1 MLSKCLKEEV
11 DSSDDSF
18 ILDEEEKEEDEKVE
32 DLAKKII
39 RGKSP

>member
-18 ILDEEEKEEDEKVE
+18 ILDEEEKEEDEKEE
-32 DLAKKII
+32 DLAKKI